1 MTYKT
6 QKQLEMYEIK
16 SEDANECD
24 ISIKIFKIVTI

>member
-24 ISIKIFKIVTI
+24 ISNKNI